1 VYFGNDPLTVDDYDY
16 LEALG
21 QEEIAEQQAAR
32 AATQQPELFTEP
44 RFLRWTA

>member
-32 AATQQPELFTEP
+32 AATQQPEAWP
-44 RFLRWTA
+44 GVYYAWH